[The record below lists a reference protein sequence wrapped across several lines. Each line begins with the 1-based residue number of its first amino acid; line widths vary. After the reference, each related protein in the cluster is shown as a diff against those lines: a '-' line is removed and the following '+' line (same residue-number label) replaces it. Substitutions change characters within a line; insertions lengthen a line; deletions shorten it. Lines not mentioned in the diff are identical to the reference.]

1 MASTNENLTSKEL
14 NTWKS
19 SVSTAITKNLVG
31 SLKKIYD
38 DSIQLHKVT
47 SSGQDDNNLS
57 YRFKDLS
64 YLAEQASKQLILFMK
79 SFDSDLK
86 KYINTIS
93 KSEKNTSDK
102 VKTSIDQFKEA
113 SDRISKLKN

>member
-1 MASTNENLTSKEL
+1 
-14 NTWKS
+14 
-19 SVSTAITKNLVG
+19 
-31 SLKKIYD
+31 
-38 DSIQLHKVT
+38 
-47 SSGQDDNNLS
+47 
-57 YRFKDLS
+57 
-64 YLAEQASKQLILFMK
+64 MK
-79 SFDSDLK
+79 SFDSDLT